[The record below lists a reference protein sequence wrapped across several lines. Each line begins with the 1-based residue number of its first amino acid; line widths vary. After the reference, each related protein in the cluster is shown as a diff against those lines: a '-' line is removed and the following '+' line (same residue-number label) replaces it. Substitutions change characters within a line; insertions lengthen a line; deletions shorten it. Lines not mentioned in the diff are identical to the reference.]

1 VASGTPYGQA
11 PQADRGDDVQ
21 MNPWDDLKDL
31 EKQIAELEETVRS
44 MHARIGDRD
53 DSPSD
58 PEELATHLTE
68 IEEQE
73 AVLGTLRERADTL
86 RERQGG

>member
-1 VASGTPYGQA
+1 
-11 PQADRGDDVQ
+11 

-44 MHARIGDRD
+44 MHQRIGDRD
-53 DSPSD
+53 DSPND

-73 AVLGTLRERADTL
+73 AVLGTLRERADAL

>member
-1 VASGTPYGQA
+1 
-11 PQADRGDDVQ
+11 

-31 EKQIAELEETVRS
+31 EKQIAELEATVRS
-44 MHARIGDRD
+44 MHERIGDRD

-73 AVLGTLRERADTL
+73 AVLGTLRERADAL

>member
-1 VASGTPYGQA
+1 
-11 PQADRGDDVQ
+11 

-31 EKQIAELEETVRS
+31 ENQIAELETTIRQ
-44 MHARIGDRD
+44 MHKRIGDRD

-73 AVLGTLRERADTL
+73 AVLGTLRERADAL

>member
-11 PQADRGDDVQ
+11 PHRDGGDDDR
-21 MNPWDDLKDL
+21 MDPWNDEEDL
-31 EKQIAELEETVRS
+31 EKQITELETTVRS

-58 PEELATHLTE
+58 PEELASHLTQ
-68 IEEQE
+68 IAEQE
-73 AVLGTLRERADTL
+73 AVLGTLRGQVDAL